1 MNLQPSSSDPDKT
14 EKVVG
19 VPPLE
24 ESFVKGSIE
33 TTNAS
38 GITCSNTS
46 ITGTTSDVTDD
57 NHHVTNNNS
66 DDAMRFKDGDTGTK
80 CANLST
86 DMTSQTGCDLTM
98 EGDDITD
105 NIDYVT
111 DKVDDVTDK
120 VDDVTDKVDDVIQDA
135 DNVISDSNI
144 KANDDDDIKAIDKTK
159 TISGAKV
166 VDDVI
171 GDVTCDI
178 TDIIE
183 SEGKTE
189 SCDEKEKHNYS
200 GAREQGDRLAAVRV
214 KQDLRKIQTTVDFV
228 DEDVRDIEGNW
239 DLNNSVDE
247 EEVDWELDESDDGDI
262 NENDD
267 VDHKVDHDDENDVD
281 DIGDHIDESN
291 DHGNN
296 IGDDIGCD
304 DEIIHNVIKAD
315 KFCNETVADGS
326 RNLVQEKKRR
336 QSKG

>member
-1 MNLQPSSSDPDKT
+1 
-14 EKVVG
+14 
-19 VPPLE
+19 
-24 ESFVKGSIE
+24 
-33 TTNAS
+33 
-38 GITCSNTS
+38 
-46 ITGTTSDVTDD
+46 
-57 NHHVTNNNS
+57 
-66 DDAMRFKDGDTGTK
+66 MRFKDGDTGTN
-80 CANLST
+80 CANLSK
-86 DMTSQTGCDLTM
+86 DKRPETS
-98 EGDDITD
+98 GD
-105 NIDYVT
+105 VT
-111 DKVDDVTDK
+111 VEDDDVTNK

-135 DNVISDSNI
+135 DNVMSDSKI
-144 KANDDDDIKAIDKTK
+144 EADDDDSKVVDKTK
-159 TISGAKV
+159 TTSGAKV

-189 SCDEKEKHNYS
+189 SCDKREKNNYS
-200 GAREQGDRLAAVRV
+200 GAREQGDGVAAVRV

-239 DLNNSVDE
+239 DLNNSVGE
-247 EEVDWELDESDDGDI
+247 EEVYWELDESDDSDI

-267 VDHKVDHDDENDVD
+267 MVDHKVDHDDENDVD
-281 DIGDHIDESN
+281 DIGDHIDESS

-296 IGDDIGCD
+296 IDDDIGCD

-326 RNLVQEKKRR
+326 RKLDQEKKRK

>member
-14 EKVVG
+14 EKVVRI
-19 VPPLE
+19 PPLE

-46 ITGTTSDVTDD
+46 ITGTTSDVTND
-57 NHHVTNNNS
+57 NHDVTNNNS

-86 DMTSQTGCDLTM
+86 DMTSETSGDLTM
-98 EGDDITD
+98 EVG
-105 NIDYVT
+105 
-111 DKVDDVTDK
+111 DVTNK

-135 DNVISDSNI
+135 DNVMSDSKI
-144 KANDDDDIKAIDKTK
+144 EADDDDSKVVDKTK
-159 TISGAKV
+159 TTNGAKV

-171 GDVTCDI
+171 GDVIGDI

-189 SCDEKEKHNYS
+189 SCDEREKNNYS
-200 GAREQGDRLAAVRV
+200 GAREQGDKAAAVRV

-239 DLNNSVDE
+239 DLNNSVGE

-267 VDHKVDHDDENDVD
+267 IDHKIDDDDENDVD

-326 RNLVQEKKRR
+326 RKLVHEKKRR

>member
-1 MNLQPSSSDPDKT
+1 MQPSSSDPDKT

-19 VPPLE
+19 IPPLE

-33 TTNAS
+33 TTNTS
-38 GITCSNTS
+38 GITCSNTN
-46 ITGTTSDVTDD
+46 ITGAAIDVTSD
-57 NHHVTNNNS
+57 NHDVTNNNS
-66 DDAMRFKDGDTGTK
+66 DDAMRFKDGDTGTN
-80 CANLST
+80 CANLSK
-86 DMTSQTGCDLTM
+86 DRRSETSGDPTM
-98 EGDDITD
+98 EVDDVR
-105 NIDYVT
+105 N
-111 DKVDDVTDK
+111 KVDDVTDG
-120 VDDVTDKVDDVIQDA
+120 VDDVIQDA
-135 DNVISDSNI
+135 DNVISDSKI
-144 KANDDDDIKAIDKTK
+144 EADDDDSKVVDKTK

-178 TDIIE
+178 TDRIE

-189 SCDEKEKHNYS
+189 SCDEREKNYS
-200 GAREQGDRLAAVRV
+200 GVRDQGDRMAAVKV

-239 DLNNSVDE
+239 DLNNSVGE
-247 EEVDWELDESDDGDI
+247 EEVDWELDESDDDDI

-267 VDHKVDHDDENDVD
+267 IDHKIDHDDEKDVD
-281 DIGDHIDESN
+281 DIGDHIGEGN

-304 DEIIHNVIKAD
+304 DDIIHNVIKAD

-326 RNLVQEKKRR
+326 RKLVQEKKRK